1 MVAFVCD
8 TEESEL
14 ERLERE
20 EQIKAKVRTEEYLKT
35 NKEKV
40 RNELEEKMQF
50 LKDHSGSPEE
60 LSLAKIVLGIE

>member
-20 EQIKAKVRTEEYLKT
+20 EQIKAKET